1 MLDKVLV
8 WFRRDLR
15 DIDHVALD
23 EALRRANRV
32 FCAFI
37 FDSDI
42 LQKLLSRTDRRVEFI
57 RESLL
62 ELDAALR
69 QRGGGLIVRHARAEE
84 EIPRL
89 ARELEVSSVFFNR
102 DYEPQAKLRD
112 RLVSEALFESG
123 IGCESFKDQTVFD
136 GQEVLSRSGRPF
148 SIFTPYRKVWLE
160 RLAEEEWCSAT
171 EHRGLLAKP
180 QQATGIPPLEDLGF
194 APSGLAEAAVVP
206 GMSGARECLEH
217 FVGHLAEYQMRRDYP
232 SVDGVSRLSVHLRF
246 GTVSIRELV
255 RYALEGGALRG
266 SEGAFCWLSE
276 LVWREFYFMILDNF
290 PQVVTGA
297 FKPGHDALEWEHG
310 EAAEEHFSAWCS
322 ARTGYPLV
330 DAAMRQIN
338 RTGYMHNRLRMLVA
352 SFLTKDLG
360 ISWRLGEAYFAQ
372 HLIDFDLSANNG
384 GWQWAASTGC
394 DAQPYF
400 RIFNPVRQSERF
412 DPKGEF
418 IRRFVP
424 ELSAVPDRF
433 IHAPWLMPAALQ
445 SDCGVRI
452 GSDYPLPLV
461 EHEEARRKT
470 LARFAILRR
479 SCSG

>member
-15 DIDHVALD
+15 DTDHVALD

-32 FCAFI
+32 FCVFI
-37 FDSDI
+37 FDPDI
-42 LQKLLSRTDRRVEFI
+42 LRNFPSRTDRRVEFI
-57 RESLL
+57 RGSLI

-84 EIPRL
+84 EVPRL
-89 ARELEVSSVFFNR
+89 AGELGVSSVFFNR
-102 DYEPQAKLRD
+102 DYEPLAKLRD
-112 RLVSEALFESG
+112 RLVSEALFLSG
-123 IGCESFKDQTVFD
+123 IGCESFKDQAVFD
-136 GQEVLSRSGRPF
+136 GQEVLTRSGRPF
-148 SIFTPYRKVWLE
+148 TIFTPYRKVWLE
-160 RLAEEEWCSAT
+160 RLAEEDWCSTT
-171 EHRGLLAKP
+171 EHRGLLSKP
-180 QQATGIPPLEDLGF
+180 LQSTGMPSLEDLGF
-194 APSGLAEAAVVP
+194 APSGLAESAVVP

-217 FVGHLAEYQMRRDYP
+217 FVGHLAEYQMKRDYP

-290 PQVVTGA
+290 PRVVTGA
-297 FKPGHDALEWEHG
+297 FKPGHDALEWEQG
-310 EAAEEHFSAWCS
+310 ETADEHFSAWCS

-372 HLIDFDLSANNG
+372 RLIDFDLSANNG

-433 IHAPWLMPAALQ
+433 IHAPWLMPSALQ

-470 LARFAILRR
+470 LARFAALRR